1 MRKVIFRKGIADGFI
16 LENTSSP
23 LGVLLIIFHGLMYL
37 FRFRALTSCNELI
50 SIGELGIP
58 CLPDHIASNI
68 LLLFSAVKGRP
79 SKAIVDALAL
89 FGVQIYV
96 VDRVTFQVFTH
107 LGAKGKFSGGFDI
120 TAFGGLTRGKVAAPK
135 PSFVSVEILTD
146 IVEASR
152 KPPVAAID
160 GLALGGGLEIAMG
173 VIVLKRS
180 IFSVS
185 AIPSLRA

>member
-1 MRKVIFRKGIADGFI
+1 MYLSKIADGFI
-16 LENTSSP
+16 LENTSS
-23 LGVLLIIFHGLMYL
+23 
-37 FRFRALTSCNELI
+37 
-50 SIGELGIP
+50 SIG
-58 CLPDHIASNI
+58 CSFDYFSRPDVLVQVQVQICFSLVNTI
-68 LLLFSAVKGRP
+68 FLTKIRLLFSAVKGRP